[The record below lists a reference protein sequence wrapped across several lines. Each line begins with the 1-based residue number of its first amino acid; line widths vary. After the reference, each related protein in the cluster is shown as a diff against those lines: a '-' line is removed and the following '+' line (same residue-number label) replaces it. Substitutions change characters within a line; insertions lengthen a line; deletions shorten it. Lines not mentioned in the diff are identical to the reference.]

1 MQLESK
7 KYLFDTKQAAGLL
20 ADFTR
25 GKSFADF
32 QGDPMLRSAV
42 ERQFEIIGE
51 ALTKLAKVDQE
62 TATLVSEHRRIIAF
76 RNILIHGYA
85 QIDDRLVWGVLDS
98 KLPTLSQEVKKLL
111 EEETL

>member
-1 MQLESK
+1 MQIESK
-7 KYLFDTKQAAGLL
+7 KYLFDIKQAACLL
-20 ADFTR
+20 GEFTQ

-32 QGDPMLRSAV
+32 QDDPMLRSAV

-51 ALTKLAKVDQE
+51 ALTKLAKADQE
-62 TATLVSEHRRIIAF
+62 TAALISEHHRIIAF

-98 KLPTLSQEVKKLL
+98 KLPTLSQEVTKLL
-111 EEETL
+111 EDE

>member
-1 MQLESK
+1 MQIESK
-7 KYLFDTKQAAGLL
+7 KYLFDIKQAADLL

-51 ALTKLAKVDQE
+51 ALTKLAKIDQK
-62 TATLVSEHRRIIAF
+62 TAAMISEHRRIIAF

-98 KLPTLSQEVKKLL
+98 KLPALSQEVEKLL
-111 EEETL
+111 EVETP

>member
-7 KYLFDTKQAAGLL
+7 KYLFDIKQATGLL

-51 ALTKLAKVDQE
+51 ALTKLAKEDQE
-62 TATLVSEHRRIIAF
+62 IR
-76 RNILIHGYA
+76 YP
-85 QIDDRLVWGVLDS
+85 D
-98 KLPTLSQEVKKLL
+98 
-111 EEETL
+111 

>member
-7 KYLFDTKQAAGLL
+7 KYLFDIKQAAGLL
-20 ADFTR
+20 TDFTR

-85 QIDDRLVWGVLDS
+85 QIDDRLVRGVLDS